1 MKREQQREN
10 RRPARRL
17 RRNPFPE
24 SNRLLGQL
32 RILSGALLPFLLACV
47 SAFFWRIGAWW
58 TRLYARLL
66 NYRERMHLPVAA
78 FLAASILIAASAV
91 FVSVFTF
98 GTTVTYDGTELGTV
112 PTEEAAVTA
121 LSEVE
126 DELSGVLGD
135 SFTLDMSLVSY
146 STGIVPRRSVVD
158 EAAIETNLNDQLDL
172 VKHGYAL
179 YVDDEFIGAID
190 AKYSPAAL
198 DALLE
203 QLKAPYLNENTA
215 SIEFLETVEIREVD
229 LANGDICN
237 LGDIVLKINET
248 KEGEVTHVV
257 EAGETWGQI
266 AQDYGISSKEL
277 ETLNP
282 GFDINRLQIGD
293 ELTIS
298 NAVPYLTIQV
308 TQWEYY
314 EAEIP
319 YEIEYVDDDSMWVG
333 DTSVVKQGVYGI
345 ADTTALVTYVNSE
358 ETKRE
363 ITEQTVVSE
372 PVTAVYRR
380 GTAPRPSWAP
390 TGSFRWPTNGNIS
403 SYYGWRKIFGGSS
416 FHGGLDIYNSP
427 GTDIVAA
434 DGGIVKTAGWSGAY
448 GYLVVID
455 HQNGYQ
461 TYYGHNSKLLVS
473 VGQKVHKG
481 QHIAEM
487 GATGRVTGT
496 HCHFEVRYNGE
507 RQNPLNYLP

>member
-1 MKREQQREN
+1 MKKSQREKEP
-10 RRPARRL
+10 RRTPRR
-17 RRNPFPE
+17 RRNAFPE
-24 SNRLLGQL
+24 SNRLLPQL
-32 RILSGALLPFLLACV
+32 RILSRALLPFLGAMV
-47 SAFFWRIGAWW
+47 SRFFWWIGDNW
-58 TRLYARLL
+58 TRFYARLL
-66 NYRERMHLPVAA
+66 NRRERMRLPAA
-78 FLAASILIAASAV
+78 MFLTASILIAASAV

-112 PTEEAAVTA
+112 PTEDVAVTA

-126 DELSGVLGD
+126 SELSGVLGD
-135 SFTLDMSLVSY
+135 SFTLDMSKVSY
-146 STGIVPRRSVVD
+146 STGIVPRREVVD
-158 EAAIETNLNDQLDL
+158 ETAIETTLNDQLDL
-172 VKHGYAL
+172 VTYGYSL
-179 YVDDEFIGAID
+179 YVDGELIG
-190 AKYSPAAL
+190 STRSREAL
-198 DALLE
+198 EALLE
-203 QLKAPYLNENTA
+203 QVKAPYLNENTQ
-215 SIEFLETVEIREVD
+215 SIDFLEPVEIVEGYLPND
-229 LANGDICN
+229 SICN

-257 EAGETWGQI
+257 SAGETWGQI
-266 AQDYGISSKEL
+266 AQDYNISSKDL
-277 ETLNP
+277 ESLNP

-319 YEIEYVDDDSMWVG
+319 FEIDYIDDASMWEG
-333 DTSVVKQGVYGI
+333 DTSVVKKGVYGI

-358 ETKRE
+358 ETRRE
-363 ITEQTVVSE
+363 ITEQIVVSE
-372 PVTAVYRR
+372 PEAAVYRR

-403 SYYGWRKIFGGSS
+403 SYYGWRNIFGGRS

-434 DGGIVKTAGWSGAY
+434 DGGIVKTAGWSSGY

-496 HCHFEVRYNGE
+496 HCHFEVRYSGE

>member
-1 MKREQQREN
+1 M
-10 RRPARRL
+10 
-17 RRNPFPE
+17 
-24 SNRLLGQL
+24 
-32 RILSGALLPFLLACV
+32 
-47 SAFFWRIGAWW
+47 
-58 TRLYARLL
+58 
-66 NYRERMHLPVAA
+66 
-78 FLAASILIAASAV
+78 
-91 FVSVFTF
+91 
-98 GTTVTYDGTELGTV
+98 
-112 PTEEAAVTA
+112 
-121 LSEVE
+121 
-126 DELSGVLGD
+126 
-135 SFTLDMSLVSY
+135 
-146 STGIVPRRSVVD
+146 PRREVVD
-158 EAAIETNLNDQLDL
+158 ETAIETTLNDQLDL
-172 VKHGYAL
+172 VTYGYSL
-179 YVDDEFIGAID
+179 YVDGELIG
-190 AKYSPAAL
+190 STRSREAL
-198 DALLE
+198 EALLE
-203 QLKAPYLNENTA
+203 QVKAPYLNENTQV
-215 SIEFLETVEIREVD
+215 IDFLEPVEIVEGY
-229 LANGDICN
+229 LPNESICN

-257 EAGETWGQI
+257 EAGETWSQI
-266 AQDYGISSKEL
+266 AQDYNISSKDL
-277 ETLNP
+277 EALNP

-319 YEIEYVDDDSMWVG
+319 FEIEYIDDASMWEG
-333 DTSVVKQGVYGI
+333 DTSVVKKGVYGI

-363 ITEQTVVSE
+363 ITEQTVISE
-372 PVTAVYRR
+372 PEAAVYRR

-403 SYYGWRKIFGGSS
+403 SYYGWRNIFGGRS
-416 FHGGLDIYNSP
+416 FHGGLDIYNGY

-455 HQNGYQ
+455 HQNGYE
-461 TYYGHNSKLLVS
+461 TYYGHNSSLLVS

>member
-1 MKREQQREN
+1 MKQHHREKETKRPS
-10 RRPARRL
+10 RRSRRDQ
-17 RRNPFPE
+17 FPE

-32 RILSGALLPFLLACV
+32 HILSRALFPFLWGEV
-47 SAFFWRIGAWW
+47 SHVFWRIGAWW
-58 TRLYARLL
+58 TRLYARMLQR
-66 NYRERMHLPVAA
+66 RERMRLPAA
-78 FLAASILIAASAV
+78 MFLTASILIASVAV

-98 GTTVTYDGTELGTV
+98 GTTVSYDGNELGTV
-112 PTEEAAVTA
+112 PTEAAAVTA

-146 STGIVPRRSVVD
+146 STGIVPRREVVD
-158 EAAIETNLNDQLDL
+158 ETAIETTLNDQLDL
-172 VKHGYAL
+172 VTYGYSL
-179 YVDDEFIGAID
+179 YVDGELIG
-190 AKYSPAAL
+190 STRSREAL
-198 DALLE
+198 EALLE
-203 QLKAPYLNENTA
+203 QVKAPYLSENTQ
-215 SIEFLETVEIREVD
+215 SIDFVEPVEIQEGY
-229 LANGDICN
+229 LPNESICN

-248 KEGEVTHVV
+248 KAGEVIHTV
-257 EAGETWGQI
+257 EKGETWGQI
-266 AQDYGISSKEL
+266 AQDYNITSAEM
-277 ETLNP
+277 EALNP
-282 GFDINRLQIGD
+282 GFDINKLQIGD
-293 ELTIS
+293 MLTIS

-314 EAEIP
+314 KAQIP
-319 YEIEYVDDDSMWVG
+319 FEIEYIDDASMWEG
-333 DTSVVKQGVYGI
+333 DTSVVKAGVSGV

-358 ETKRE
+358 EIKRE
-363 ITEQTVVSE
+363 ITEQTVISE
-372 PVTAVYRR
+372 PEAAVYRR

-403 SYYGWRKIFGGSS
+403 SYYGWRNIFGGRS

-427 GTDIVAA
+427 GTDIVAS
-434 DGGIVKTAGWSGAY
+434 DGGVVKFAGWNGGGY

-455 HQNGYQ
+455 HQNGYE

-473 VGQKVHKG
+473 VGEKVHKG

>member
-1 MKREQQREN
+1 MKKDQREKET
-10 RRPARRL
+10 RRTPRRL
-17 RRNPFPE
+17 RRNTFPE
-24 SNRLLGQL
+24 SNRLLPQL
-32 RILSGALLPFLLACV
+32 RILSRALLPFLGAMV
-47 SAFFWRIGAWW
+47 SRFFWWIGDNW
-58 TRLYARLL
+58 TRFYARLL
-66 NYRERMHLPVAA
+66 NRRERMRLPAA
-78 FLAASILIAASAV
+78 MFLTASILIAASAV

-112 PTEEAAVTA
+112 PTEDVAVTA

-126 DELSGVLGD
+126 SELSGVLGD
-135 SFTLDMSLVSY
+135 SFTLDMSKVSY
-146 STGIVPRRSVVD
+146 STGIVPRREVVD
-158 EAAIETNLNDQLDL
+158 ETAIETTLNDQLDL
-172 VKHGYAL
+172 VTYGYSL
-179 YVDDEFIGAID
+179 YVDGELIG
-190 AKYSPAAL
+190 STRSREAL
-198 DALLE
+198 EALLE
-203 QLKAPYLNENTA
+203 QVKAPYLNENTQ
-215 SIEFLETVEIREVD
+215 SIDFLEPVEIVEGY
-229 LANGDICN
+229 LPNESICN

-266 AQDYGISSKEL
+266 AQDYNIASKDL
-277 ETLNP
+277 EALNP
-282 GFDINRLQIGD
+282 GFDINKLQIGD

-319 YEIEYVDDDSMWVG
+319 FEIEYIDDASMWEG
-333 DTSVVKQGVYGI
+333 DTSVVKKGVYGI

-358 ETKRE
+358 ETRRE
-363 ITEQTVVSE
+363 ITEQTVISQPE
-372 PVTAVYRR
+372 AAVYRR

-403 SYYGWRKIFGGSS
+403 SYYGWRSIFGGRS
-416 FHGGLDIYNSP
+416 FHGGLDIYNSY

>member
-1 MKREQQREN
+1 MKKNQREKES
-10 RRPARRL
+10 RRTPRR
-17 RRNPFPE
+17 RRNAFPE
-24 SNRLLGQL
+24 SNRLLPQL
-32 RILSGALLPFLLACV
+32 RILSRALLPFLGACV
-47 SAFFWRIGAWW
+47 SRFFWWMGARW
-58 TRLYARLL
+58 TQFYAQLL
-66 NYRERMHLPVAA
+66 NRRERMRLPAA
-78 FLAASILIAASAV
+78 MFLTASILIAAAAV
-91 FVSVFTF
+91 FVSVFTL
-98 GTTVTYDGTELGTV
+98 GTTVTYDGNELGTV
-112 PTEEAAVTA
+112 PTEAAAATA
-121 LSEVE
+121 ISVVE
-126 DELSGVLGD
+126 DELSDVLGD
-135 SFTLDMSLVSY
+135 SFTLDMSKVSY
-146 STGIVPRRSVVD
+146 STGIVPRREVVD
-158 EAAIETNLNDQLDL
+158 ETAIETTLNDQLDL
-172 VKHGYAL
+172 VTYGYSL
-179 YVDDEFIGAID
+179 YVDGELIG
-190 AKYSPAAL
+190 STRSREAL
-198 DALLE
+198 EALLE
-203 QLKAPYLNENTA
+203 QVKAPYLNENTQV
-215 SIEFLETVEIREVD
+215 IDFLEPVEIVEGY
-229 LANGDICN
+229 LPNESICN

-257 EAGETWGQI
+257 EAGETWSQI
-266 AQDYGISSKEL
+266 AQDYNISSKDL
-277 ETLNP
+277 EALNP

-319 YEIEYVDDDSMWVG
+319 FEIEYIDDASMWEG
-333 DTSVVKQGVYGI
+333 DTSVVKKGVYGI

-363 ITEQTVVSE
+363 ITEQTVISE
-372 PVTAVYRR
+372 PEAAVYRR

-403 SYYGWRKIFGGSS
+403 SYYGWRNIFGGRS
-416 FHGGLDIYNSP
+416 FHGGLDIYNGY

-461 TYYGHNSKLLVS
+461 TYYGHNSSLLVS